1 LKERL
6 PSRIEARREIAL
18 HAVREAI
25 YGVLFGASAWSVWY
39 GRWGFALV
47 MLFIVVVLVD
57 AADEWV
63 ENRTRVLPQNERIL
77 HFLMT
82 VNLGLIAAAMG
93 SLLFVW
99 TSHPT
104 AIHAANY
111 GIRSWL
117 LSALAFFALVW
128 AVRDTVAWFR
138 LGSLR

>member
-1 LKERL
+1 M
-6 PSRIEARREIAL
+6 
-18 HAVREAI
+18 REAI
-25 YGVLFGASAWSVWY
+25 YGVFFGASAWSVWY

-82 VNLGLIAAAMG
+82 VNLELITAAMG
-93 SLLFVW
+93 SLLVAW
-99 TSHPT
+99 TSHLT
-104 AIHAANY
+104 AIHAINY
-111 GIRSWL
+111 GVRSCL